1 MQKQRGQFQSTP
13 CQKSR
18 KEIEIKRNQDF
29 FLSQC
34 NKNVLGRDHWRGEG
48 DGRGG
53 GGHLHCQII
62 QKYHKVTFL

>member
-29 FLSQC
+29 FSLSAIKTC
-34 NKNVLGRDHWRGEG
+34 WAEIT
-48 DGRGG
+48 GG
-53 GGHLHCQII
+53 GGGGGGTDIYIVKLYKNIT
-62 QKYHKVTFL
+62 K